1 MNGFKKMDK
10 FEFLHS
16 AIQDTQQNIRAI
28 DFKIGALLAGCIV
41 PFPQIREIFKFLT
54 LNELWWQQALATIIL
69 AIWLLTVVILL
80 LALSVIDSP
89 SKHINDST
97 DQKGLYFNAGLF
109 KFNLFNIFWR
119 TNNFSKKSVQDY
131 KNEIEDTTL
140 DISKELAFEHL
151 KLIYI
156 RDLKIFRLRHAVVL
170 IFILII
176 VGSISFIAIPNTKKV
191 DVVNQHIQLL
201 HPKQY
206 LDYLL

>member
-1 MNGFKKMDK
+1 MDK

-41 PFPQIREIFKFLT
+41 PFPQIREIFKYLT
-54 LNELWWQQALATIIL
+54 INDFWWQHALAATIFV
-69 AIWLLTVVILL
+69 IWLATVLILL
-80 LALSVIDSP
+80 SALSAIDNP
-89 SKHINDST
+89 SKHIDDST
-97 DQKGLYFNAGLF
+97 DQKGLYFNAGLY
-109 KFNLFNIFWR
+109 KFNLLNIVWR
-119 TNNFSKKSVQDY
+119 SDNFAKKSVQDY
-131 KNEIEDTTL
+131 KNEIDDKTL

-156 RDLKIFRLRHAVVL
+156 RDLKLFRLRHAVVL

-176 VGSISFIAIPNTKKV
+176 SGSISFLATPNTKKV
-191 DVVNQHIQLL
+191 SVVNQDPQHL

>member
-1 MNGFKKMDK
+1 MDK
-10 FEFLHS
+10 LEFLHS

-54 LNELWWQQALATIIL
+54 ANELWWQQALATIIL
-69 AIWLLTVVILL
+69 AIWLLTVIILL

-97 DQKGLYFNAGLF
+97 DQKGLYFNTGLF

-119 TNNFSKKSVQDY
+119 TDNFSKKSVQDY

-176 VGSISFIAIPNTKKV
+176 VGSISFIVTPNTKKV
-191 DVVNQHIQLL
+191 DVVNQEIQHL
-201 HPKQY
+201 HPKKY

>member
-1 MNGFKKMDK
+1 MDK
-10 FEFLHS
+10 LEFLHS

-54 LNELWWQQALATIIL
+54 ANELWWQQALATIIL
-69 AIWLLTVVILL
+69 AIWLLTVIILL

-119 TNNFSKKSVQDY
+119 TDNFSKKSVQDY

-176 VGSISFIAIPNTKKV
+176 VGSISFIVTPNTKKV
-191 DVVNQHIQLL
+191 DVVNQEIQHL
-201 HPKQY
+201 HPKKY